1 MAKQN
6 KDSELPTASSGS
18 QQPLHQRTTSV
29 PTTVHSPHTVTSTSD
44 ASSGARVAM
53 DPSQGHGGVSKS
65 VSHVP
70 GEFIR
75 SDFVIREKDWESLHC
90 AKPGAVQRNSSLF
103 RPLKKTGFFDSDI
116 GDQPKPS
123 QGTGYPSSQLASPLL
138 VSPKSMIPKSAPPL
152 ATSVIQTYLHHS
164 PISPTQ
170 GLKVTSPASIVE
182 QTKETSYQRPQL
194 ASSPPLAP
202 KDLGPK
208 IGPPL
213 AISAVLTYLHHS
225 PDFPTPGLNA
235 SSPVSVGDQFTGAT
249 PVRTTVPARPSS
261 PDQIL
266 LPKHVSAFEYAM
278 RPFLDA
284 LADDSHERLL
294 QLPRTHQVAS
304 STKLLPLTDSVD
316 TICDS
321 EEQKIPKEDGLP
333 EYGTSAHLWERDTFT
348 ISMQQTQLSVYL
360 THCTTLQ
367 GIIDQVQREPWKYST
382 NQSAAWYYGKMVEL
396 SYKARTLAE
405 ALKSDELQ
413 ARCEYWAG
421 RGCGGSRDYGAAEK
435 HFHQAILL
443 DVPNDKYKN
452 GRARPRGL
460 LPKEKADVRFLL
472 NSCHERAKNHR
483 HYGKRM
489 MQEVERLRAMADEDG
504 LPLDAYTDQ
513 IQQTMPSSPPW
524 LPDRD
529 RLVALAKLQF
539 EKSSPKLEQALEE
552 EAQVGVQTGDKYV
565 QAENR
570 QRLTKKEWVYIKYG
584 DVHEVERRER
594 QMSAGHTF
602 QSLPK
607 QFSASFRRPTG
618 AAQSTASLPSPQ
630 DLANELAGLGYDGI
644 TPEASSTSQYSTS
657 SREMPVGALE
667 KQSLPTQQTLLHEL
681 KAAELQRSP
690 PPVSPTPLRSL
701 SSPRLVPPT
710 NLEQPPVS
718 SLQTLSHASGDIAR
732 QRPLP
737 PLTST
742 PARTLGS
749 SQALTPTALE
759 QQLSSTSQT
768 LPDEPTDAEWQ
779 RSPRSRTPSLEP
791 HPSLSTGSSISTDLE
806 SEEPFSMDLLLDKE
820 DYGYRLQALSP
831 PLLNLQQRRRGT
843 FLELINIIPVPPRSN
858 RRPTITQAKDDSPR
872 TPLAE

>member
-29 PTTVHSPHTVTSTSD
+29 PITLHSPHSVASNTD

-53 DPSQGHGGVSKS
+53 DPSQSHGGVSKS
-65 VSHVP
+65 VSHIP

-75 SDFVIREKDWESLHC
+75 SDFVNRGKDWESLHC
-90 AKPGAVQRNSSLF
+90 AKPGPIQSSSSLF
-103 RPLKKTGFFDSDI
+103 KTLKKTGFFDSDT
-116 GDQPKPS
+116 GNQPKSS
-123 QGTGYPSSQLASPLL
+123 QGTGYPSLQLASPLP
-138 VSPKSMIPKSAPPL
+138 VSPKSMTPKSAPPL
-152 ATSVIQTYLHHS
+152 A
-164 PISPTQ
+164 P
-170 GLKVTSPASIVE
+170 
-182 QTKETSYQRPQL
+182 
-194 ASSPPLAP
+194 
-202 KDLGPK
+202 
-208 IGPPL
+208 
-213 AISAVLTYLHHS
+213 SAVQRYLHHS

-235 SSPVSVGDQFTGAT
+235 SSPVSVGDQFTGTT
-249 PVRTTVPARPSS
+249 PVRTIDPARPSS
-261 PDQIL
+261 PDQSL

-304 STKLLPLTDSVD
+304 STKLLPLTDPMD
-316 TICDS
+316 KICDS
-321 EEQKIPKEDGLP
+321 EQEEIAKEDGLP

-360 THCTTLQ
+360 IHCTTLQ

-435 HFHQAILL
+435 HFHQAMLL

-472 NSCHERAKNHR
+472 DSCHKRAKNHR

-489 MQEVERLRAMADEDG
+489 MQEVERIRAMADEDG

-513 IQQTMPSSPPW
+513 TQTTVPSSPPW

-552 EAQVGVQTGDKYV
+552 EAQVGLQTGDEYI

-570 QRLTKKEWVYIKYG
+570 RRLTKKEWVYIKYG
-584 DVHEVERRER
+584 DVQEVERRER

-607 QFSASFRRPTG
+607 QSSALSRRSTG
-618 AAQSTASLPSPQ
+618 AAQSTAPLPSPQ
-630 DLANELAGLGYDGI
+630 DLANELAGLGYDSI
-644 TPEASSTSQYSTS
+644 TPEASPTSQYSTS
-657 SREMPVGALE
+657 SREMPGGALE
-667 KQSLPTQQTLLHEL
+667 KQPLPTYQTLLHEL
-681 KAAELQRSP
+681 KDAELQRSP
-690 PPVSPTPLRSL
+690 PPVSPTPSRSL
-701 SSPRLVPPT
+701 SSSRPVPPT
-710 NLEQPPVS
+710 NLEQPPIS
-718 SLQTLSHASGDIAR
+718 SLQTLSHEPEDIER

-737 PLTST
+737 PLTPT
-742 PARTLGS
+742 PSRTLCS

-768 LPDEPTDAEWQ
+768 LPHEPIDAEWQ
-779 RSPRSRTPSLEP
+779 HSLRPRTPPLEP
-791 HPSLSTGSSISTDLE
+791 HSSLSTESSISTDSE
-806 SEEPFSMDLLLDKE
+806 SEAPFSIDFLLDKE
-820 DYGYRLQALSP
+820 DYDYRLQASSP
-831 PLLNLQQRRRGT
+831 PQLSLQQRRRGN
-843 FLELINIIPVPPRSN
+843 FLDPITTIPVPPRSN
-858 RRPTITQAKDDSPR
+858 RRPTITQAKNDSLR
-872 TPLAE
+872 TPLPE